1 MTGIVEVRDLSFSYA
16 RRRVLT
22 GASLTVGPGVT
33 ALLGPNGAGKT
44 TLIKCMVGLAR
55 PSQGQVIID
64 GRDVGDGRAAQ
75 ELLGYVPQAPSL
87 PGLARVRDLV
97 AYAAWLSGVQ
107 VARADAAVNAALG
120 KMQALDLAS
129 RRIRTLS
136 GGQRQRV
143 ALATGIVHDPRI
155 LILDEPT
162 VGLDPGQRL
171 KVREVIQ
178 RFAVERPVL
187 LSTHLTE
194 DVEHLADSVGVLVNG
209 KLQYQGPMSQL
220 TIPETA
226 DDGRPGSRFER
237 AYDDLIVSL
246 GGSE

>member
-1 MTGIVEVRDLSFSYA
+1 MTGTVEVRDLSFSYR

-22 GASLTVGPGVT
+22 GASWTIGQGVT

-55 PSQGQVIID
+55 PNQGQVVID
-64 GRDVGDGRAAQ
+64 GRDISDGKAAQ
-75 ELLGYVPQAPSL
+75 ELIGYVPQNPSL
-87 PGLARVRDLV
+87 PGLAKVRDLI
-97 AYAAWLSGVQ
+97 AYAAWLSGVDA
-107 VARADAAVNAALG
+107 ARADEAVEAALG
-120 KMQALDLAS
+120 KMQAVDLGS

-171 KVREVIQ
+171 KVREVIRQ
-178 RFAVERPVL
+178 LGADRPVL

-194 DVEHLADSVGVLVNG
+194 DVEHLADSVAVLVDG
-209 KLQYQGPMSQL
+209 KIQYQGSLAGLAM
-220 TIPETA
+220 TRA
-226 DDGRPGSRFER
+226 AGDGRPGSPFEC
-237 AYDDLIVSL
+237 AYDDLIMSF
-246 GGSE
+246 GGAE